1 MRKPPRITS
10 DIRDFNSL
18 DWFDRDEAPNT
29 TCVLAGD
36 NVEQMISV
44 LVRSHLGNGDL
55 PIIAGTLNGSY
66 ADFTR
71 AFGGIVIPVTGE
83 PEEQLP
89 ADVLNSRMICLD
101 LSSYVDADIDTLRC
115 GLTRTLDYLV
125 ALSTK
130 LENHSGQLG
139 SSLTVHERHLAVF
152 LDGILASPPAT
163 EELYRRFDEVSRR
176 FPLTMSCYFSVDVD
190 RVPEGHFSNVE
201 GVYTTGIIER
211 TGRIICGTTRTDN
224 AERLRQILGLNDRQ
238 IALVTN
244 PRIPAETT
252 VRVGKMPHQYLMVT
266 LFTHPD
272 EVTDWV
278 GIDDEG
284 ALFQETTTV
293 TDYGST
299 YETFRPARSWPVTP
313 DGTFM
318 PVCTHKLP

>member
-18 DWFDRDEAPNT
+18 DWFDRDEVPNT

-130 LENHSGQLG
+130 LENHRGQLG

-190 RVPEGHFSNVE
+190 RIPDDHFSTDAAI
-201 GVYTTGIIER
+201 YTTSVVKFA
-211 TGRIICGTTRTDN
+211 GRIICGTTRVGN
-224 AERLRQILGLNDRQ
+224 AERMRQLLGLTDRQ
-238 IALVTN
+238 LDLVTN
-244 PRIPAETT
+244 TSISRDIHD
-252 VRVGKMPHQYLMVT
+252 RVGGMPYRYLLTTTRDRSDLVI
-266 LFTHPD
+266 D
-272 EVTDWV
+272 RI

-293 TDYGST
+293 TDYGSA

-318 PVCTHKLP
+318 PVCTHQLS